1 MTVFN
6 GCITGPGGRSALI
19 EKEESEH
26 GGGPKGA
33 RTPLIGWPRPQVQP
47 RRYLK
52 KLPLQANFYPMPVMA
67 YLQDA
72 QNRLTLHTAQ
82 ALGVSSLHD
91 GEWSRRCVCGGRGA
105 EGKLE
110 KPVPAPEACPL
121 VGLSLSRSATGPVGD
136 DRKAVACCCP
146 LSPLPAAVGVTGGG
160 GLLDPL
166 QKQQALR
173 GIVS

>member
-1 MTVFN
+1 MFT

-19 EKEESEH
+19 EKEESERD
-26 GGGPKGA
+26 GGPKGA
-33 RTPLIGWPRPQVQP
+33 GTPLIGWPRPQVQP

-52 KLPLQANFYPMPVMA
+52 KLPLQANFYPMPIMA

-91 GEWSRRCVCGGRGA
+91 GECGAGAVCVCGGTGV

-110 KPVPAPEACPL
+110 KPIPAPEACPL

-136 DRKAVACCCP
+136 DRKAAACCCP
-146 LSPLPAAVGVTGGG
+146 LSPLPAAVGVMGGG

-166 QKQQALR
+166 QKQQAVR